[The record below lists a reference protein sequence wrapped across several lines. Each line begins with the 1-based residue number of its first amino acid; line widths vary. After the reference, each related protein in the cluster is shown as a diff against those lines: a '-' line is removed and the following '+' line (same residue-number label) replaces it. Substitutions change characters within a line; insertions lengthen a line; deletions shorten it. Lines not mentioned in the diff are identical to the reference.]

1 MVSMDTSLT
10 MCIAHILKTAMKLI
24 DMKPLNGAFL
34 GIIDTGPVIK
44 NFVAVKA
51 PAKELNMKERTGR
64 PWGLNKLK
72 S

>member
-1 MVSMDTSLT
+1 MDTSLT

-24 DMKPLNGAFL
+24 DAKPPSSAFV

-51 PAKELNMKERTGR
+51 PAKELTMKVRRGR
-64 PWGLNKLK
+64 PWVLNKLK
-72 S
+72 P